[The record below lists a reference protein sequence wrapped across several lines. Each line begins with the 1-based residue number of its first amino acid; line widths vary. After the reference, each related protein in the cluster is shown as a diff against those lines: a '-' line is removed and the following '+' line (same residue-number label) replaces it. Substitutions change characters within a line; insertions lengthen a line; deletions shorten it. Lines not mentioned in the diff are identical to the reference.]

1 MKVIG
6 KCDSDSLILLGL
18 KLFLTFVLE
27 NSIFE
32 ARMFINFSDI
42 PKHQNL
48 FLDYLYEFENVQEY
62 YKHNFRNKEGYL
74 PLFKSISE
82 SRKSR
87 QLNLSSILKNQYSAL
102 TNISGKTLRNF
113 ELLDK
118 DKTIAVVTGQ
128 QLGILG
134 GPLYTIYKIV
144 TTIRLANQF
153 SERYDEFKFVPVFWL
168 EGDDHDFN
176 EVRSLNLFDNEN
188 QILNLGYKD
197 EISDDDAKQS
207 IGNIKFDEVLNDFFS
222 KYEGSLRDTD
232 FKNEL
237 VTKLKNCYQVG
248 KTFKQSFKELLFWLF
263 DEYGLIIFDP
273 QDPNI
278 KSLLKPI
285 FKKEVNDFSIH
296 TQKLILTSAKLEE
309 LYHAQVKVKPVNL
322 FYHTDDGRYSVEPVD
337 DIFKLRRK
345 RKQFTKDEILT
356 EIENSPEKFSP
367 NVLLRP
373 ICQDYIFPTGFYIAG
388 PSEISYFAQITPL
401 YDFYNIITP
410 IVYPRSSATLLEKNV
425 GAALDKYDLTM
436 HDIFLGLDELKEK
449 VISGLSENNIE
460 KAFEE
465 ASNEIELTFDRLK
478 ENLFA
483 IDKTLVDASLRYRE
497 KIITSITELK
507 SKATKAQESKH
518 ETTIRQLTRL
528 SNLLYP
534 LGNLQEREINFTYF
548 YNKYGKD
555 FIRKVYDDISVN
567 EFEHQIISL

>member
-1 MKVIG
+1 
-6 KCDSDSLILLGL
+6 
-18 KLFLTFVLE
+18 
-27 NSIFE
+27 
-32 ARMFINFSDI
+32 MFINFSDI
-42 PKHQNL
+42 PKNQNL

-62 YKHNFRNKEGYL
+62 YKHNFRNKEVY
-74 PLFKSISE
+74 PSLFKSISE
-82 SRKSR
+82 SRKSK
-87 QLNLSSILKNQYSAL
+87 QLNLSSIINSQYSSL
-102 TNISGKTLRNF
+102 TNISSKTLRNI
-113 ELLDK
+113 ELIDK
-118 DKTIAVVTGQ
+118 EKTIAIITGQ
-128 QLGILG
+128 QLGIFG
-134 GPLYTIYKIV
+134 GPLYTIYKVI
-144 TTIRLANQF
+144 TSLRLVNQF
-153 SERYDEFKFVPVFWL
+153 SERYDEYKFVPVFWL

-188 QILNLGYKD
+188 KVINVGYKE

-207 IGNIKFDEVLNDFFS
+207 ISNIKFEEELNEFFN
-222 KYEGSLRDTD
+222 KYERSLRDTD

-237 VTKLKNCYQVG
+237 VTKLKECYQVG

-273 QDPNI
+273 QDPQV

-285 FKKEVNDFSIH
+285 FKKEINDFSLH

-322 FYHTDDGRYSVEPVD
+322 FYHTDDGRYSVEPVE

-345 RKQFTKDEILT
+345 RKQFTKEEILD
-356 EIENSPEKFSP
+356 EIENSPERFSP

-373 ICQDYIFPTGFYIAG
+373 ICQDYLFPTGFYIAG

-401 YDFYNIITP
+401 YDFYDIVAPII
-410 IVYPRSSATLLEKNV
+410 YPRSSATILEKNV

-436 HDIFLGLDELKEK
+436 NDIFLGLDELKEN
-449 VISGLSENNIE
+449 VIAGLSENNID
-460 KAFEE
+460 KAFED
-465 ASNEIELTFDRLK
+465 ALKEIEFTFDRLK

-483 IDKTLVDASLRYRE
+483 VDKTLVDASLRYRE
-497 KIITSITELK
+497 KFLSSLGELK
-507 SKATKAQESKH
+507 SKASKAQESRH

-548 YNKYGKD
+548 YNKYGKE
-555 FIRKVYDDISVN
+555 FIKKIYDEISIS
-567 EFEHQIISL
+567 EFEHQIINL